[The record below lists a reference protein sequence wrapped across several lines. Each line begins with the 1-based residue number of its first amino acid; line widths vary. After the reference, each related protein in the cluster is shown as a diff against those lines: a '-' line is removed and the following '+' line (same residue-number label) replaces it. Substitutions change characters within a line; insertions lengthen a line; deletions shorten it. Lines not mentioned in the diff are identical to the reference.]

1 MKKALFMAG
10 FALAAFVTNAQK
22 VGFGVKAGANFSTV
36 STNDDEFNSERA
48 MRTTYHAGLVADFSV
63 SQKFSIQPHLLIQGK
78 GVSLEHEDHKDRFK
92 FTSLDI
98 PVNLVYKSNGFFVG
112 GGPNLGINLS
122 GKLEA
127 EDDPSENTEFEFG
140 SEAGQIKRIN
150 FGVNLL
156 TGYRLKNGLFFSG
169 NYLAGISNW
178 SNSSEDK
185 WRNNL
190 FGISVGFMFK

>member
-22 VGFGVKAGANFSTV
+22 VSFGVKAGANFSTV
-36 STNDDEFNSERA
+36 KTNDEDFNDERA
-48 MRTTYHAGLVADFSV
+48 MRTTYHAGLVTDFSV
-63 SQKFSIQPHLLIQGK
+63 SPNFSIQPHLLIQGK
-78 GVSLEHEDHKDRFK
+78 GVSLEHDGHKDRFK

-98 PVNLVYKSNGFFVG
+98 PVNLLYKSSGFFIG
-112 GGPNLGINLS
+112 GGPNLGINLN

-127 EDDPSENTEFEFG
+127 EDDPAENFDFEFG
-140 SEAGQIKRIN
+140 SDEGQIKRIN

-178 SNSSEDK
+178 SNSSNDK

-190 FGISVGFMFK
+190 FGISVGYMFK